1 MLQVLSKPACTL
13 RAGIADGWEYEIR
26 PPEPLLGFLLKI
38 NINN

>member
-1 MLQVLSKPACTL
+1 VLHVKQNFLQ